1 VFWLP
6 AGEETTLERPTG
18 TYRIQARQLYATG
31 LQATRDPGV
40 WLVYS
45 GCLLMLIGLYI
56 AFFLSHRRLWVRI
69 EPTAEGSRLLFA
81 GTANKN
87 RVAFEK
93 KFNDL
98 VADLDT
104 HR

>member
-1 VFWLP
+1 MP
-6 AGEETTLERPTG
+6 AGGETTLERPSG
-18 TYRIQARQLYATG
+18 TYRLQARQLYATG
-31 LQATRDPGV
+31 LQATKDPGV
-40 WLVYS
+40 WLVYG

-56 AFFLSHRRLWVRI
+56 AFFLSHRRVWVRV

-87 RVAFEK
+87 RLAFEK
-93 KFNDL
+93 KFAAL
-98 VADLDT
+98 VGDLDP

>member
-1 VFWLP
+1 
-6 AGEETTLERPTG
+6 
-18 TYRIQARQLYATG
+18 
-31 LQATRDPGV
+31 
-40 WLVYS
+40 
-45 GCLLMLIGLYI
+45 
-56 AFFLSHRRLWVRI
+56 VRI